1 MSSPNGGFNWQSWA
15 DTQDDA
21 VRSQRRAEAEE
32 ECLGV
37 QHLNEFMEQAREIKR
52 ESDLVDEWFN
62 KEK

>member
-1 MSSPNGGFNWQSWA
+1 MSAPNGFTWQSWA

-21 VRSQRRAEAEE
+21 LRSQRRAEAEE
-32 ECLGV
+32 RCAGEIWLD
-37 QHLNEFMEQAREIKR
+37 EFMGQSREIKR